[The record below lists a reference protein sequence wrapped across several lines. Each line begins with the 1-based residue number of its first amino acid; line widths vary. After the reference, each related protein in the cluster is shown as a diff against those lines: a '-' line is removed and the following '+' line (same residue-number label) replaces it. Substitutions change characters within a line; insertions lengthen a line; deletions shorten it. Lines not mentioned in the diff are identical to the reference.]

1 MKALL
6 TSIHNYFEGLREAKE
21 RELGRI
27 EEEESYNGYY
37 NSYEYTV

>member
-6 TSIHNYFEGLREAKE
+6 TSIHNYLESLREAKE

-27 EEEESYNGYY
+27 EEESY
-37 NSYEYTV
+37 NSYYKN